1 MSVAQTGGLV
11 ARMMRAHLALGLAFL
26 ALIFTLSLT
35 GTLAVFA
42 DELRAFELRDAPHAA
57 RVSPAAFDR
66 AAAETLRRGP
76 GAGEPVIVTVTG
88 PHDGLSL
95 LTTRIVSKEAERT
108 FIADPATGALIRE
121 DATPVTDFLVT
132 LHTHLHLP
140 NPFGIYIVGL
150 IGVFSAALVI
160 SGTLAHARVF
170 KDMFRLRRGGTVRV
184 ENADLHNRIGTW
196 ALPFHLVNSL
206 TGAFLGLSGL
216 ILGVLAVIAY
226 DGDTDRAAAAVLG
239 PQPVLDTPPAALT
252 PVAGTITA
260 IERDNPGAVVRFIGI
275 QRPATAG
282 QVGFIDASMPG
293 ELAVAERWHIGSD
306 GTITGKA
313 GLTDGSLAKQVFAAI
328 TPLHYGN
335 FGGLPVKIL
344 WALLG
349 LSMTW
354 LCVTGARIM
363 FARKAVQGEPHVGL
377 QAAWRGLVWSL
388 VGGLTALGLAYIVPM
403 LPAVAFLSG
412 ALAGMLAT
420 VRWPMRTNRLETAGR

>member
-1 MSVAQTGGLV
+1 MTAAGLPGLV
-11 ARMMRAHLALGLAFL
+11 SRMMRAHIALGLAFL
-26 ALIFTLSLT
+26 ALIYTLALT
-35 GTLAVFA
+35 GTFSVFA
-42 DELRAFELRDAPHAA
+42 DELRAFELRDAPRAE

-66 AAAETLRRGP
+66 AAAETLQRGP

-108 FIADPATGALIRE
+108 FVADPVTGNLLRE
-121 DATPVTDFLVT
+121 DATPVTDFLVR
-132 LHTHLHLP
+132 LHTHLHIP
-140 NPFGIYIVGL
+140 NPFGVYIVGL
-150 IGVFSAALVI
+150 IGVFSAALIV

-170 KDMFRLRRGGTVRV
+170 KDMFRLRRGGTTRV
-184 ENADLHNRIGTW
+184 QNADLHNRIGTW
-196 ALPFHLVNSL
+196 ALPFHLIASL

-239 PQPVLDTPPAALT
+239 PQPIPDTPPAPLT
-252 PVAGTITA
+252 QVADAITA
-260 IERDNPGAVVRFIGI
+260 IERANPGTIVRFIGI
-275 QRPATAG
+275 QRPGTAG
-282 QVGFIDASMPG
+282 QVGFVDASVPG
-293 ELAVAERWHIGSD
+293 QLAVAERWHIASD
-306 GTITGKA
+306 GSITGRA
-313 GLTDGSLAKQVFAAI
+313 GLTDGSLAKQTFAAI

-363 FARKAVQGEPHVGL
+363 FARKAAQGEPHASL
-377 QAAWRGLVWSL
+377 EAAWRSLVWGLSSGLV
-388 VGGLTALGLAYIVPM
+388 ALGMAYVLPVA
-403 LPAVAFLSG
+403 PAVAFIAGVTFGSLGAIRWLALPSRLQASG
-412 ALAGMLAT
+412 
-420 VRWPMRTNRLETAGR
+420 R